1 MKMSSERERPAVFLD
16 RDGTLITERYYLAD
30 PDQLEMVA
38 GAVTSLQALQA
49 AGYLLV
55 VVTNQSGIARG
66 LYGVGDFQRVQGR
79 LDAIL
84 RAAGV
89 VLDGVYHCPHHPDF
103 TGPCECRKPGSGLFL
118 RAQQDLGIDLGR
130 SAYVGDRLIDVVI
143 GLEFGG
149 LPILVMNG
157 YGAEEK
163 QHAPP
168 GVSIAADL
176 ADAARTILK
185 TRAETGLLEGVPNA

>member
-1 MKMSSERERPAVFLD
+1 MSIERERPAVFLD

-30 PDQLEMVA
+30 PDQLELVA

-66 LYGVGDFQRVQGR
+66 LYDVGDFQRVQGR

-84 RAAGV
+84 RGDGI

-130 SAYVGDRLIDVVI
+130 SAYVGDRLKDVVI

-149 LPILVMNG
+149 LPVLVMTG

-168 GVSIAADL
+168 GVHIARDL
-176 ADAARTILK
+176 AEAARTILK